1 MALNE
6 AECQKCR
13 VELDKLKA
21 QYEQAG
27 DIPEVAKAHINE
39 LDAAL
44 ERECKSDSRSSDHS
58 SGVGAAVAVGF
69 GLAGLA
75 ALLKALFGRR

>member
-13 VELDKLKA
+13 LELDKLKA

-27 DIPEVAKAHINE
+27 DIPEVAKARISE

-44 ERECKSDSRSSDHS
+44 ERECSSGSSRS
-58 SGVGAAVAVGF
+58 GAWVAVGIGV
-69 GLAGLA
+69 GLVGLA
-75 ALLKALFGRR
+75 ALLAALFGRD